1 MTTKQIALVTGDGS
15 GPEMMAQACRV
26 TEAAARLDG
35 IDIEWVPTPMGWNA
49 YEKTGDT
56 FPKESFE
63 LATKIG
69 TLFFGGVGDPK
80 YDDTIGKENPA
91 MKPEPRALLPIRKQ
105 WGLLHNFRYFYFNVL
120 NRHQIKIRPELIPAG
135 GVTQLWVRFLLEDSY
150 FGNEDLRDHIT
161 LSDEMKKL
169 LGSDRIKL
177 HSEVTGDEEIFIDVA
192 YYRKSTLIRYFMF
205 CFEEARRLGM
215 PMICVSKSNVLPRY
229 LFWRKVCDQV
239 AKNFPDVKLEH
250 VIVDTACMRLFN
262 PALLNG
268 IIACG
273 NEHGDILTDG
283 ASESNGSMG
292 MMRSSAINVENGM
305 AMFESGAGT
314 FPQGAGQD
322 IANPI
327 GRILTGALL
336 LRHIGSN
343 KGADAL
349 EWAVK
354 MVLAE
359 GYRTGDIFTADDD
372 PAKKVGCSRMGQ
384 LVLDQLAA

>member
-1 MTTKQIALVTGDGS
+1 MTKKQIALVTGDGS

-26 TEAAARLDG
+26 TEAAARQDG
-35 IDIEWVPTPMGWNA
+35 IDIEWVSTPMGWNA
-49 YEKTGDT
+49 YEKFGDT
-56 FPKESFE
+56 FPAESFKR
-63 LATKIG
+63 ATDIG
-69 TLFFGGVGDPK
+69 LLFFGGVGDPK
-80 YDDTIGKENPA
+80 YDDTIGKANSA

-105 WGLLHNFRYFYFNVL
+105 WGLLHNFRYFYFNEL
-120 NRHQIKIRPELIPAG
+120 NRHQIKIRPDLIPAE

-161 LSDEMKKL
+161 LSDEMKRL
-169 LGSDRIKL
+169 LGSDKIKL
-177 HSEVTGDEEIFIDVA
+177 HSEVTGNEEIFIDVA
-192 YYRKSTLIRYFMF
+192 YYRKSTLIRYFTF
-205 CFEEARRLGM
+205 CFEEARRLGL

-239 AKNFPDVKLEH
+239 AMNFPDVKLEH

-262 PALLNG
+262 PALLHG

-273 NEHGDILTDG
+273 NEHGDVLTDG

-292 MMRSSAINVENGM
+292 MMRSSAINILNGM

-314 FPQGAGQD
+314 FPQGAGLD

-327 GRILTGALL
+327 GRIMTGALL
-336 LRHIGSN
+336 LRHIGAN
-343 KGADAL
+343 KGADAI
-349 EWAVK
+349 ERAVK

-359 GYRTGDIFTADDD
+359 GYRTGDIFTKSDD
-372 PAKKVGCSRMGQ
+372 PAKKIGCAKMGQ
-384 LVLDQLAA
+384 LILDRLAA